1 MPWSTSIPFT
11 TGLRII
17 LPLNIIRTENPFQK
31 TNPGPTQR
39 TQPLDSF
46 PHSLSREAESL
57 SMIQNK
63 EFFADIRVFTIVKE
77 VVDVRVWK
85 RKVTTQGPQRTTGEE
100 FWGRLASVSPGGSEV
115 TAVRKTSWV

>member
-1 MPWSTSIPFT
+1 
-11 TGLRII
+11 
-17 LPLNIIRTENPFQK
+17 
-31 TNPGPTQR
+31 
-39 TQPLDSF
+39 
-46 PHSLSREAESL
+46 
-57 SMIQNK
+57 MIQNK